1 MRALLSLTNL
11 NFVVFISRVLPFNP
25 TGPGE
30 IGESIVMPAENSGVR
45 VEFFCPCNNPL
56 HIPTIA
62 LEKPPAAANKNRVSG
77 ENQPVGIVTRQAI
90 QI

>member
-1 MRALLSLTNL
+1 MTAK
-11 NFVVFISRVLPFNP
+11 NP
-25 TGPGE
+25 G
-30 IGESIVMPAENSGVR
+30 IR
-45 VEFFCPCNNPL
+45 LEFFRPSNNPL

-62 LEKPPAAANKNRVSG
+62 FEKPPAATNKNRVSG